1 MKKSKNPPKKV
12 VLFIV
17 EGNSDEHAL
26 RSILSKLYKN
36 NRQIKFAITNGDV
49 TSDPEIDVSQVEN
62 VVTKIVKTY
71 ITENKLNRSDLFQV
85 VQIFDMDGAYIPDDA
100 IIKGE
105 KGKFVYSTTNISCL
119 TPKEVIDRNA
129 HKRSL
134 MDVLLSISTICGIH
148 YEKYFMS
155 CNLDHVLYDVQNLDA
170 EDKIMYADAFK
181 QYFQDKEQSFP
192 IFLEQNA
199 GTDIPLDLDR
209 SWDYIKEGLHSL
221 ERHTNLHLYF
231 TLHPII

>member
-1 MKKSKNPPKKV
+1 MKKAKIPQKKV

-17 EGNSDEHAL
+17 EGASDEHAL

-62 VVTKIVKTY
+62 AVTKIVKTY
-71 ITENKLNRSDLFQV
+71 ITENKLNKSDLFQI
-85 VQIFDMDGAYIPDDA
+85 VQIFDMDGAYIPDYA
-100 IIKGE
+100 IVKG
-105 KGKFVYSTTNISCL
+105 KTGKFVYSTTNISCL
-119 TPKEVIDRNA
+119 TPKEVIDRNV

-134 MDVLLSISTICGIH
+134 MDALLSVSTIYGIH

-170 EDKIMYADAFK
+170 DDKIMYADAFK
-181 QYFQDKEQSFP
+181 QYFQDKEQLFP
-192 IFLEQNA
+192 NFVEQNA
-199 GTDIPLDLDR
+199 GINIPMDLDQ
-209 SWDYIKEGLHSL
+209 SWVYIKEGLHSL

-231 TLHPII
+231 KLHPII